1 MRKIS
6 GFYSR
11 YPRQFWLLFAGM
23 LISTAGSS
31 MVWPFLTIYL
41 REKLDLPLTTIAL
54 ILTVNSTTSLTTMF
68 AAGPIADRFGRKGVM
83 VTSLFISSVI
93 YFLMIWAGSLSVW
106 ALLMALQGAAG
117 PMFRVGSNAMVADM
131 VGTEKRANA
140 YALLRMVNNVG
151 VAIGPSVGG
160 FLAAISYSIVFGIAA
175 AASLTFALFL
185 SIFIRETLVNQPTP
199 EVSQNESGFAGYGQ
213 VLQDHGFLAFCGVY
227 AVAGMGYVMV
237 MVLLP
242 VYAKENFNILENQ
255 YGFIMATNAVIV
267 VLFQYLVT
275 NLTKRYRELL
285 VMSAGAFFYMLA
297 LGVIY
302 LAQNFPT
309 FILSMVIL
317 TIGEMIIIPTSTTY
331 TANLAPIDMRA
342 RYMSIYGLTFGVALG
357 IGPVIGGYLYDHI
370 APGAIWI
377 GGMSLSALGLIGF
390 IFLNSTTRFTG
401 KLAV

>member
-54 ILTVNSTTSLTTMF
+54 ILTVNSTASLTTMF

-93 YFLMIWAGSLSVW
+93 YFLMIWAGSLSAW

-160 FLAAISYSIVFGIAA
+160 FLAAISYSIVFGIAT

-199 EVSQNESGFAGYGQ
+199 EDSQNESGFAGYGQ
-213 VLQDHGFLAFCGVY
+213 VLRDHGFLAFCGVY

-242 VYAKENFNILENQ
+242 VYAKENFNIIENQ

-267 VLFQYLVT
+267 VIFQYLVT

-285 VMSAGAFFYMLA
+285 VMSAGAFFYILA
-297 LGVIY
+297 LGMIY

-331 TANLAPIDMRA
+331 TANLAPLDMRA
-342 RYMSIYGLTFGVALG
+342 RYMSIYGLTFGIALG
-357 IGPVIGGYLYDHI
+357 IGPVLGGYLYDHI

-390 IFLNSTTRFTG
+390 LFLNSATRFNVKRAT
-401 KLAV
+401 